1 MLRRLFLRPVV
12 PALLAWLAVLLLVFL
27 LADKLLLPWAAGA
40 FRPVVTV
47 PSLHGL
53 DTASAADTLRA
64 RGLGFAVD
72 TASDHSRV
80 VPRGHVLSHIPDSG
94 AEVKQGRRV
103 WVRLSLG
110 REPIVHP
117 GRR

>member
-1 MLRRLFLRPVV
+1 MFRRLFLRPVV
-12 PALLAWLAVLLLVFL
+12 PAVMAWAVVMLVVFL
-27 LADKLLLPWAAGA
+27 LADRLLFPWMAGG

-53 DTASAADTLRA
+53 DTAAAADTLRA
-64 RGLGFAVD
+64 RGLELAVD
-72 TASDHSRV
+72 TARAYSRY
-80 VPRGHVLSHIPDSG
+80 VPENHVLSHAPDSG
-94 AEVKQGRRV
+94 AQVKQGRRV

-110 REPIVHP
+110 REPIVYP